1 MFRRAAIVAAVL
13 GMAVSGVAACSSAP
27 AARPSVAPDDAA
39 RAQIVRALNAVTQRG
54 LPGAQVVITGPGV
67 DWTATSGV
75 GDLRTGAPF
84 PAHAE
89 VRIGSNTKTFVSTV
103 LLQLVAEGKV
113 DLDAPVERYLP
124 GVIRGNGNDG
134 NHITIRELLQHSS
147 GLPEYLAPEDPSNP
161 QQANAAQLQLSP
173 ATLRQHYT
181 TQELVTHAL
190 TMPPQFEPGAK
201 SVYTNTNYLVA
212 GMVIERVTG
221 QSVAAQ
227 IDRRILTPLGMRGTY
242 FPRDGDIGIRDP
254 HPHGYFTVDGKPV
267 DVTEFD
273 TSWAGA
279 AGAMVS
285 TGADL
290 NRFFTALLNGK
301 LLPAAQL
308 AQMQQTRPND
318 RLPGGYG
325 LGLARLPV
333 SCGAQVW
340 GHGGDVPGF
349 ETMDGVRADGRA
361 VTVTVNGTPPDER
374 GYDTVVKAFDTAMCA
389 GS

>member
-1 MFRRAAIVAAVL
+1 MWA
-13 GMAVSGVAACSSAP
+13 VAACGGDRAV
-27 AARPSVAPDDAA
+27 RPTADPGDAG
-39 RAQIVRALNAVTQRG
+39 RAQIVRALDAVTAHG

-67 DWTATSGV
+67 DWTAGSGV
-75 GDLRTGAPF
+75 GDLGSRAPF
-84 PAHAE
+84 PVQSE

-103 LLQLVAEGKV
+103 LLQLAAEHKV

-134 NHITIRELLQHSS
+134 ARITIRELLQHSS
-147 GLPEYLAPEDPSNP
+147 GLPEYLTPEDPSNP
-161 QQANAAQLQLSP
+161 QPPNPAQVQLSP
-173 ATLRQHYT
+173 ATMRQHHT
-181 TQELVTHAL
+181 PREMLANAL

-221 QSVAAQ
+221 QSTAAE
-227 IDRRILTPLGMRGTY
+227 IDRRIIAPLGLHGTY
-242 FPRDGDIGIRDP
+242 FPGDGDTGIRDP
-254 HPHGYFTVDGKPV
+254 HPRGYFTVDGKPV

-279 AGAMVS
+279 AGAMIS

-308 AQMQQTRPND
+308 AQMQRTRPND

-361 VTVTVNGTPPDER
+361 VTVTVNGTPSDEQ
-374 GYDTVVKAFDTAMCA
+374 GYDTVTKAFDTAICA
-389 GS
+389 GA